1 MFFNL
6 LQCSFPDIVFI
17 KVSTILELFISIFKT
32 ICVVFA
38 EYDFMHNVTM
48 SSFENME
55 IITAAKQ
62 SMFITLL
69 RLSYNVA

>member
-6 LQCSFPDIVFI
+6 LQCSFPDIIFI

-55 IITAAKQ
+55 IMVNSSKTVYVHNIIAVV
-62 SMFITLL
+62 I
-69 RLSYNVA
+69 